1 MHYLDDIVL
10 DDIVAEVKVFY
21 DDAHGAGCTWRF
33 PLFKDEDIWDFADQS
48 DELDWPTRYLISKI
62 RIKHV

>member
-1 MHYLDDIVL
+1 MYYLDDL
-10 DDIVAEVKVFY
+10 VAEVKVFY
-21 DDAHGAGCTWRF
+21 DDVCGAGCTWRF
-33 PLFKDEDIWDFADQS
+33 GLFEDEDIWAFADQS